1 MTTHKEVTNETLE
14 KLLKLVEKDDA
25 YIFNEDEVKVLKK
38 VIDFYMSFESLG
50 RLGKGLRNV
59 VVWFGAMAAT
69 YFAIREAIGA
79 FIRSQVGGG
88 P

>member
-1 MTTHKEVTNETLE
+1 MTDSKKEVTNETLE

-38 VIDFYMSFESLG
+38 VIDFYVSLESLG
-50 RLGKGLRNV
+50 RLGKGFRAV
-59 VVWFGAMAAT
+59 IVWFGAMAAT
-69 YFAIREAIGA
+69 WFAIREALQA
-79 FIRSQVGGG
+79 FIRAQAGG